1 MHGYRVHVHE
11 KQIAET
17 ARQLGF
23 EQISTSHE
31 TSAMIKFVGR
41 GDTTV
46 ADAYLSPILRRYI
59 DRIAGALGNVN
70 LQMMQ
75 SNGGLTGADLFPGQR
90 CYSVRP
96 SRRHRRCGEN
106 G

>member
-46 ADAYLSPILRRYI
+46 ADAYLS
-59 DRIAGALGNVN
+59 N
-70 LQMMQ
+70 LE
-75 SNGGLTGADLFPGQR
+75 TI
-90 CYSVRP
+90 YRP
-96 SRRHRRCGEN
+96 DRRCAW
-106 G
+106 